1 MKKVLLIKI
10 HGILLFIMMSILSVC
25 NLSAQVVADSVH
37 TSNNKLSKVF
47 KDEFEAHHDSVRKDS
62 ARVIPILKDSARVN
76 PILKADTLVARP
88 DSLDNLFYYDDV
100 LPQYELAD
108 TLQAFNEDSLS
119 AVYAQRLM
127 EENRIDDY
135 FTRFNPSPT
144 KAVWMAALFPGAG
157 QIYNRK
163 YWKLPI
169 VYGGFLALIYG
180 YNFNQRYFR
189 TYQNAYRDMVTNS
202 PNASYLQFL
211 PGRDRQAKI
220 EFAERHH
227 DYLLKTFTRKKDTYR
242 NWRDYCI
249 VGMLG
254 VYLVSIV
261 DAYVDAALYHFDISP
276 ELDAY
281 NSPSMMVS
289 YKIDF

>member
-1 MKKVLLIKI
+1 MNKAFLIHIFKLLLISLI
-10 HGILLFIMMSILSVC
+10 SFVSTS
-25 NLSAQVVADSVH
+25 NLSAQVAVDTLH
-37 TSNNKLSKVF
+37 TSQKKLSTVF
-47 KDEFEAHHDSVRKDS
+47 EEEFKGKKDTIRQDTTIVDEA
-62 ARVIPILKDSARVN
+62 L
-76 PILKADTLVARP
+76 
-88 DSLDNLFYYDDV
+88 YYDDI
-100 LPQYELAD
+100 LPQYQLAD
-108 TLQAFNEDSLS
+108 SLQAFSEDSLA
-119 AVYAQRLM
+119 AVYARKLMDETRL
-127 EENRIDDY
+127 DDY
-135 FTRFNPSPT
+135 FTRFNPTPA

-189 TYQNAYRDMVTNS
+189 TYQNAYRDMVTDS

-211 PGRDRQAKI
+211 PGYNI
-220 EFAERHH
+220 EQKKDFAARHH

-249 VGMLG
+249 VGMIG

>member
-1 MKKVLLIKI
+1 MKKTVLIKVYSFFLI
-10 HGILLFIMMSILSVC
+10 VMMSLSLNC
-25 NLSAQVVADSVH
+25 NLYAQAVADSLH
-37 TSNNKLSKVF
+37 TSTNRLARVF
-47 KDEFEAHHDSVRKDS
+47 KEEFSDRRDSILRDSIKVDTIPTNERIRQKADSIPHDSIEDF
-62 ARVIPILKDSARVN
+62 
-76 PILKADTLVARP
+76 
-88 DSLDNLFYYDDV
+88 FYYDDA
-100 LPQYELAD
+100 LPQYEMAD
-108 TLQAFNEDSLS
+108 TLQAFSEDSLAS
-119 AVYAQRLM
+119 VYAKKLM
-127 EENRIDDY
+127 EENRFDDY
-135 FTRFNPSPT
+135 FKRFNPSPA
-144 KAVWMAALFPGAG
+144 KAVWLAALFPGAG

-211 PGRDRQAKI
+211 PGRTIADKQL
-220 EFAERHH
+220 FAEKYH
-227 DYLLKTFTRKKDTYR
+227 DYLLKTFTSKKDTYR

-249 VGMLG
+249 VGMIG
-254 VYLVSIV
+254 VYLVAIV

>member
-1 MKKVLLIKI
+1 MKASFLIYIK
-10 HGILLFIMMSILSVC
+10 SILAITLAMLLS
-25 NLSAQVVADSVH
+25 NYSLSAQVAADSVQ
-37 TSNNKLSKVF
+37 TKPKKLSEVF
-47 KDEFEAHHDSVRKDS
+47 EKEFTTFSPDSTLAKLDS
-62 ARVIPILKDSARVN
+62 TIIAKPDSTK
-76 PILKADTLVARP
+76 IKP
-88 DSLDNLFYYDDV
+88 DSLTDKIFYDDI
-100 LPQYELAD
+100 LPQYELSD
-108 TLQAFNEDSLS
+108 TLRVFNEDSLA
-119 AVYAQRLM
+119 AVYAAKLIDETRF
-127 EENRIDDY
+127 DDY
-135 FTRFNPSPT
+135 FTRFNPSPA
-144 KAVWMAALFPGAG
+144 KAVWLAALFPGAG

-169 VYGGFLALIYG
+169 VYGGFIALIYG

-189 TYQNAYRDMVTNS
+189 TYQNAYRDLVTNS

-211 PGRDRQAKI
+211 PGRDIEAKK
-220 EFAERHH
+220 EFASRNY
-227 DYLLKTFTRKKDTYR
+227 DFLKKTFTSKKDTYR

-249 VGMLG
+249 LGLVG

>member
-1 MKKVLLIKI
+1 MKKTFLIHIFNLLLIFLI
-10 HGILLFIMMSILSVC
+10 SLISCS
-25 NLSAQVVADSVH
+25 NLSAQVVADSAQVAVD
-37 TSNNKLSKVF
+37 SLRIPKKKLSKVF
-47 KDEFEAHHDSVRKDS
+47 DEEFKTKVDTIRQDTTVVDTT
-62 ARVIPILKDSARVN
+62 VVN
-76 PILKADTLVARP
+76 EDI
-88 DSLDNLFYYDDV
+88 FYDDV
-100 LPQYELAD
+100 LPQYQLAD
-108 TLQAFNEDSLS
+108 SLQTFNEDSLA
-119 AVYAQRLM
+119 AVYSQRLM
-127 EENRIDDY
+127 EENRLDDY

-211 PGRDRQAKI
+211 PGYTIQQKKD
-220 EFAERHH
+220 FAERHH

-249 VGMLG
+249 VGMIG

>member
-1 MKKVLLIKI
+1 MKTSFLIYIK
-10 HGILLFIMMSILSVC
+10 HILTIALVMFLSVYS
-25 NLSAQVVADSVH
+25 LTAQVVADSVQ
-37 TSNNKLSKVF
+37 TKPKKLSEVF
-47 KDEFEAHHDSVRKDS
+47 EKEFATITPDSTTATPDS
-62 ARVIPILKDSARVN
+62 IVAKPDSTAT
-76 PILKADTLVARP
+76 KP
-88 DSLDNLFYYDDV
+88 DSLTSQLFYDDL
-100 LPQYELAD
+100 LPQYELSD
-108 TLQAFNEDSLS
+108 TLRAFNEDSLA
-119 AVYAQRLM
+119 AVYAAKLVDETRF
-127 EENRIDDY
+127 DDY
-135 FTRFNPSPT
+135 FTKFNPSPA
-144 KAVWMAALFPGAG
+144 KAVWLAALFPGAG

-169 VYGGFLALIYG
+169 VYGGFIALLYG

-211 PGRDRQAKI
+211 PGRDIEAKK
-220 EFAERHH
+220 EFASRNY
-227 DYLLKTFTRKKDTYR
+227 DFLKKTFSSKKDTYR

-249 VGMLG
+249 LGMVG

-289 YKIDF
+289 YKLDF

>member
-1 MKKVLLIKI
+1 MKKTKLIY
-10 HGILLFIMMSILSVC
+10 ILKVMLVIMM
-25 NLSAQVVADSVH
+25 NLVLVSNLHAQVVADSVRI
-37 TSNNKLSKVF
+37 SQNKLAQVF
-47 KDEFEAHHDSVRKDS
+47 DDEFKSKKDS
-62 ARVIPILKDSARVN
+62 ILKDSIISQQV
-76 PILKADTLVARP
+76 DTITVRP
-88 DSLDNLFYYDDV
+88 DSLEDAFYYDDI
-100 LPQYELAD
+100 LPQYQLAD
-108 TLQAFNEDSLS
+108 TLQAFNEDSLA
-119 AVYAQRLM
+119 AVYARRLM
-127 EENRIDDY
+127 EETRIDDY
-135 FTRFNPSPT
+135 FNRFNPTPA

-189 TYQNAYRDMVTNS
+189 TYQNAYRDMVTDS

-211 PGRDRQAKI
+211 PGRDIAAKK
-220 EFAERHH
+220 EFANRHH

>member
-1 MKKVLLIKI
+1 MKKTLLIN
-10 HGILLFIMMSILSVC
+10 ILTLLLISVVSLITASD
-25 NLSAQVVADSVH
+25 LSAQVVADSMH
-37 TSNNKLSKVF
+37 IPANPLKQQF
-47 KDEFEAHHDSVRKDS
+47 DSIESV
-62 ARVIPILKDSARVN
+62 
-76 PILKADTLVARP
+76 ADTIVEDL
-88 DSLDNLFYYDDV
+88 YYDDV
-100 LPQYELAD
+100 LPQYQLAD
-108 TLQAFNEDSLS
+108 TLQAFNEDSLA

-127 EENRIDDY
+127 EENRFDDY
-135 FTRFNPSPT
+135 FTRFNPSPA
-144 KAVWMAALFPGAG
+144 KAVWLAALFPGAG

-169 VYGGFLALIYG
+169 VYGGFLALLYG

-189 TYQNAYRDMVTNS
+189 TYQNAYRDLITNS

-211 PGRDRQAKI
+211 PGYNIEAKKQ
-220 EFAERHH
+220 FAERNH
-227 DYLLKTFTRKKDTYR
+227 DYLQKTFTRKKDTYR

-281 NSPSMMVS
+281 NSPSMMVT

>member
-1 MKKVLLIKI
+1 MKPTFLIKI
-10 HGILLFIMMSILSVC
+10 YSFLLVILLSSVFSC
-25 NLSAQVVADSVH
+25 NLSAQVVEDSLH
-37 TSNNKLSKVF
+37 ISKNQLSKIF
-47 KDEFEAHHDSVRKDS
+47 EDEFEQPLDTIGQDS
-62 ARVIPILKDSARVN
+62 
-76 PILKADTLVARP
+76 
-88 DSLDNLFYYDDV
+88 SLLFFDDI

-108 TLQAFNEDSLS
+108 TLQAFNEDSLA

-127 EENRIDDY
+127 DENRFDDY
-135 FTRFNPSPT
+135 FTKFNPSPA

-180 YNFNQRYFR
+180 YNFNQRYFK
-189 TYQNAYRDMVTNS
+189 TYQNAYRDMITNS

-211 PGRDRQAKI
+211 PGYNIEQKKQFAKNH
-220 EFAERHH
+220 EE
-227 DYLLKTFTRKKDTYR
+227 YLKKTFTRKKDTYR

-249 VGMLG
+249 VGMIG

>member
-1 MKKVLLIKI
+1 
-10 HGILLFIMMSILSVC
+10 MSA
-25 NLSAQVVADSVH
+25 LSASNLYAQAVADSVH
-37 TSNNKLSKVF
+37 TSTNPLARVF
-47 KDEFEAHHDSVRKDS
+47 EQEFKAKKDS
-62 ARVIPILKDSARVN
+62 LPNDS
-76 PILKADTLVARP
+76 IVA
-88 DSLDNLFYYDDV
+88 DSLLFFDDL

-108 TLQAFNEDSLS
+108 TLAAFSEDSLA
-119 AVYAQRLM
+119 AVYAQRMM
-127 EENRIDDY
+127 EENKFDDY
-135 FTRFNPSPT
+135 FDRFNPTPA
-144 KAVWMAALFPGAG
+144 KAVWMAALFPGGG

-169 VYGGFLALIYG
+169 VYGGFLALVYG

-189 TYQNAYRDMVTNS
+189 TYQNAYRDMITNS

-211 PGRDRQAKI
+211 PGRNIEAKKLY
-220 EFAERHH
+220 AEQHR
-227 DYLLKTFTRKKDTYR
+227 DYLQKTFTRKKDTYR

>member
-1 MKKVLLIKI
+1 MKKTKLIY
-10 HGILLFIMMSILSVC
+10 ILKVMLVIMM
-25 NLSAQVVADSVH
+25 NLVLVSNLHAQVVADSVR
-37 TSNNKLSKVF
+37 TSQNKLAQVF
-47 KDEFEAHHDSVRKDS
+47 DDEFKSKKDS
-62 ARVIPILKDSARVN
+62 ILKDSIISQQV
-76 PILKADTLVARP
+76 DTITVRP
-88 DSLDNLFYYDDV
+88 DSLEDAFYYDDI
-100 LPQYELAD
+100 LPQYQLAD
-108 TLQAFNEDSLS
+108 TLQAFNEDSLA
-119 AVYAQRLM
+119 AVYARRLM
-127 EENRIDDY
+127 EETRIDDY
-135 FTRFNPSPT
+135 FNRFNPTPA

-189 TYQNAYRDMVTNS
+189 TYQNAYRDMVTDS

-211 PGRDRQAKI
+211 PGRDIAAKK
-220 EFAERHH
+220 EFANRHH

>member
-1 MKKVLLIKI
+1 MKQPFLIKI
-10 HGILLFIMMSILSVC
+10 YTLLLVLLMSTFSVS

-37 TSNNKLSKVF
+37 TSTNQLAKVF
-47 KDEFEAHHDSVRKDS
+47 KEEFKTAKDS
-62 ARVIPILKDSARVN
+62 IKQDTILQKTSSE
-76 PILKADTLVARP
+76 IP
-88 DSLDNLFYYDDV
+88 DSLSVPKDSLEDMFYYDDI

-108 TLQAFNEDSLS
+108 SLQAFDEDSLA

-127 EENRIDDY
+127 EETHIDDY
-135 FTRFNPSPT
+135 FSRFNPTPA

-180 YNFNQRYFR
+180 YNFNQRYFK
-189 TYQNAYRDMVTNS
+189 TYQNAYRDMVTDS

-211 PGRDRQAKI
+211 PGRDIAAKK
-220 EFAERHH
+220 EFATRHH

>member
-1 MKKVLLIKI
+1 MKKTKLINI
-10 HGILLFIMMSILSVC
+10 FRILLVIMMSLAFVS
-25 NLSAQVVADSVH
+25 NLSAQVAADSVRS
-37 TSNNKLSKVF
+37 TQSKLAQVF
-47 KDEFEAHHDSVRKDS
+47 DDEFKTPKDS
-62 ARVIPILKDSARVN
+62 ILKDSV
-76 PILKADTLVARP
+76 IIQKTDTITNLP
-88 DSLDNLFYYDDV
+88 DSLEDAFYYDDI
-100 LPQYELAD
+100 LPQYQLAD
-108 TLQAFNEDSLS
+108 TLQAFNEDSLA
-119 AVYAQRLM
+119 AVYARRLM
-127 EENRIDDY
+127 EETRIDDY
-135 FTRFNPSPT
+135 FNRFNPTPA

-189 TYQNAYRDMVTNS
+189 TYQNAYRDMVTDS

-211 PGRDRQAKI
+211 PGRDIAAKK
-220 EFAERHH
+220 EFAVRHH

>member
-1 MKKVLLIKI
+1 MKRIFLIHIFKILLIALI
-10 HGILLFIMMSILSVC
+10 SLISASD
-25 NLSAQVVADSVH
+25 LSAQVAADTLH
-37 TSNNKLSKVF
+37 TSPKKLSKVF
-47 KDEFEAHHDSVRKDS
+47 DEEFKVKDDTIRQDTI
-62 ARVIPILKDSARVN
+62 VI
-76 PILKADTLVARP
+76 DTLV
-88 DSLDNLFYYDDV
+88 NEEIFYDDV
-100 LPQYELAD
+100 LPQYQLAD
-108 TLQAFNEDSLS
+108 TLQAFSEDSLA
-119 AVYAQRLM
+119 AVYAKRLM
-127 EENRIDDY
+127 EETRIDDY
-135 FTRFNPSPT
+135 FARFNPTPA

-189 TYQNAYRDMVTNS
+189 TYQNAYRDMVTDS

-211 PGRDRQAKI
+211 PGYNI
-220 EFAERHH
+220 EQKKDFAARHH

-249 VGMLG
+249 VGMIG

>member
-1 MKKVLLIKI
+1 MKKTLLIHIFK
-10 HGILLFIMMSILSVC
+10 LLLISLISVISASD
-25 NLSAQVVADSVH
+25 LSAQVAADSLR
-37 TSNNKLSKVF
+37 TSKKKLSKVF
-47 KDEFEAHHDSVRKDS
+47 DEEFKAKKDTVQKDTI
-62 ARVIPILKDSARVN
+62 AT
-76 PILKADTLVARP
+76 DTLVI
-88 DSLDNLFYYDDV
+88 NEEFYYDDV
-100 LPQYELAD
+100 LPQYQIAD
-108 TLQAFNEDSLS
+108 SLQAFDEDSLA
-119 AVYAQRLM
+119 AVYAQRML
-127 EENRIDDY
+127 EENGFDDY
-135 FTRFNPSPT
+135 FTRFNPSPA

-211 PGRDRQAKI
+211 PGYNREQKI
-220 EFAERHH
+220 QFAEQHH

-249 VGMLG
+249 AGMIG

-289 YKIDF
+289 YKIEF

>member
-1 MKKVLLIKI
+1 MVSLV
-10 HGILLFIMMSILSVC
+10 SAN
-25 NLSAQVVADSVH
+25 NLSAQVVTDTLH
-37 TSNNKLSKVF
+37 TSSNPLMKVF
-47 KDEFEAHHDSVRKDS
+47 EEEFKAQDDTIRQDTVSTEEA
-62 ARVIPILKDSARVN
+62 
-76 PILKADTLVARP
+76 
-88 DSLDNLFYYDDV
+88 FYYDDI
-100 LPQYELAD
+100 LPQYQEAD
-108 TLQAFNEDSLS
+108 TLEAFSEDSLA
-119 AVYAQRLM
+119 AVYAKQLI
-127 EENRIDDY
+127 EETRFDDY
-135 FTRFNPSPT
+135 FSRFNPTPA

-169 VYGGFLALIYG
+169 IYGGFLGLIYG

-189 TYQNAYRDMVTNS
+189 TYQNAYRDMVTES

-211 PGRDRQAKI
+211 PGANIAAKK
-220 EFAERHH
+220 EFATKHH

-249 VGMLG
+249 VGMIG

-276 ELDAY
+276 ELDAC

-289 YKIDF
+289 YKLDF

>member
-1 MKKVLLIKI
+1 MLITVVSLI
-10 HGILLFIMMSILSVC
+10 SAS
-25 NLSAQVVADSVH
+25 NLSAQVVADSTHV
-37 TSNNKLSKVF
+37 
-47 KDEFEAHHDSVRKDS
+47 
-62 ARVIPILKDSARVN
+62 PVN
-76 PILKADTLVARP
+76 PLKQQFDSIESVADTIVEDL
-88 DSLDNLFYYDDV
+88 YYDDI
-100 LPQYELAD
+100 LPQYQLAD
-108 TLQAFNEDSLS
+108 TLQAFNEDSL
-119 AVYAQRLM
+119 AAIYAQRLID
-127 EENRIDDY
+127 ENRFDDY
-135 FTRFNPSPT
+135 FAKFNPSPA
-144 KAVWMAALFPGAG
+144 KAVWLAALFPGAG

-169 VYGGFLALIYG
+169 VYGGFLALMYG

-189 TYQNAYRDMVTNS
+189 TYQNAYRDLITNS

-211 PGRDRQAKI
+211 PGRDIEAKKK
-220 EFAERHH
+220 FAKDRY
-227 DYLLKTFTRKKDTYR
+227 DYLKKTFTRKKDTYR

>member
-1 MKKVLLIKI
+1 
-10 HGILLFIMMSILSVC
+10 MSILSASS
-25 NLSAQVVADSVH
+25 LSAQVVADSVH
-37 TSNNKLSKVF
+37 TKTNKLAQVF
-47 KDEFEAHHDSVRKDS
+47 KEEFKTVKDSIKQDSILQKTTQELPDSV
-62 ARVIPILKDSARVN
+62 AIPK
-76 PILKADTLVARP
+76 
-88 DSLDNLFYYDDV
+88 DSLDDVFYYDDV

-108 TLQAFNEDSLS
+108 TLQAFNEDSLA
-119 AVYAQRLM
+119 AVYAQRLI
-127 EENRIDDY
+127 EETRIDDY
-135 FTRFNPSPT
+135 FSRFNPSPA

-180 YNFNQRYFR
+180 YNFNQRYFK
-189 TYQNAYRDMVTNS
+189 TYQNAYRDMVTDS

-211 PGRDRQAKI
+211 PGRDIAAKK
-220 EFAERHH
+220 EFAVRHH

>member
-1 MKKVLLIKI
+1 MKKTKLIY
-10 HGILLFIMMSILSVC
+10 ILKVMLVIMM
-25 NLSAQVVADSVH
+25 NLVLVSNLHAQVVADSVR
-37 TSNNKLSKVF
+37 TSQNKLAQVF
-47 KDEFEAHHDSVRKDS
+47 DDEFKSKKDS
-62 ARVIPILKDSARVN
+62 ILKDSI
-76 PILKADTLVARP
+76 ILQQVDTITVRP
-88 DSLDNLFYYDDV
+88 DSLEDAFYYDDI
-100 LPQYELAD
+100 LPQYQLAD
-108 TLQAFNEDSLS
+108 TLQAFNEDSLA
-119 AVYAQRLM
+119 AVYARRLM
-127 EENRIDDY
+127 EETRIDDY
-135 FTRFNPSPT
+135 FNRFNPTPA

-189 TYQNAYRDMVTNS
+189 TYQNAYRDMVTDS

-211 PGRDRQAKI
+211 PGRDIAAKK
-220 EFAERHH
+220 EFANRHH

>member
-1 MKKVLLIKI
+1 MKKTKLIY
-10 HGILLFIMMSILSVC
+10 ILKVMLVIMM
-25 NLSAQVVADSVH
+25 NLVLVSNLHAQVVADSVRI
-37 TSNNKLSKVF
+37 SQNKLAQVF
-47 KDEFEAHHDSVRKDS
+47 DDEFKSNKDS
-62 ARVIPILKDSARVN
+62 ILKDSI
-76 PILKADTLVARP
+76 ILQQVDTITVRP
-88 DSLDNLFYYDDV
+88 DSLEDAFYYDDI
-100 LPQYELAD
+100 LPQYQLAD
-108 TLQAFNEDSLS
+108 TLQAFNEDSLA
-119 AVYAQRLM
+119 AVYARRLM
-127 EENRIDDY
+127 EETRIDDY
-135 FTRFNPSPT
+135 FNRFNPTPA

-189 TYQNAYRDMVTNS
+189 TYQNAYRDMVTDS

-211 PGRDRQAKI
+211 PGRDIAAKK
-220 EFAERHH
+220 EFANRHH